1 MREKGYGWGLL
12 SYSVFSA
19 RLDTLN
25 CSRGTTMTVTEG
37 APSLTADPPPVAPP
51 VRLRAPGSAPSPA
64 SKRPAGRWPPP
75 GPRARGGT
83 ARGEGASPSSRHIAE
98 RGSTL
103 RTRGLVSR
111 PDGPASRTPGPPEGR
126 GLRGVPGAVDLIAP
140 RRIASR

>member
-64 SKRPAGRWPPP
+64 SKWPAGRWPAPARR
-75 GPRARGGT
+75 GRACGGCQ
-83 ARGEGASPSSRHIAE
+83 EAE
-98 RGSTL
+98 IP
-103 RTRGLVSR
+103 SR
-111 PDGPASRTPGPPEGR
+111 PDELPLVEPTGAAG
-126 GLRGVPGAVDLIAP
+126 GVHAVGHQRVLVHGD
-140 RRIASR
+140 RM